1 MDRKRQRKRVIV
13 VEDDGWIRSF
23 MRDVLAD
30 EGFDVIEA
38 ADGRTAIRLVAEHAP
53 DLMLLDVA
61 MPDFTGV
68 DVLRHLRGSRRTRSL
83 PVVIVSAYPRV
94 LPAVNDA
101 LVTAILPKPV
111 NVDTLLHA
119 VRRALE
125 P

>member
-1 MDRKRQRKRVIV
+1 MAIDST
-13 VEDDGWIRSF
+13 G
-23 MRDVLAD
+23 
-30 EGFDVIEA
+30 DVI
-38 ADGRTAIRLVAEHAP
+38 
-53 DLMLLDVA
+53 
-61 MPDFTGV
+61 
-68 DVLRHLRGSRRTRSL
+68 LRHLRGSRRTRSL

-125 P
+125 PSPKVIRPDTSITLTSPTCRVLNFTLTSHTSLA